1 MRIKLSAAVTVIAAI
16 STTATLITV
25 KMKCVAHEYSVNL
38 LKLATVYHTHKTMVN
53 KLNFISKRTAR
64 AVLQIPLET
73 YCTPNTFLAG
83 C

>member
-53 KLNFISKRTAR
+53 KLNFIST
-64 AVLQIPLET
+64 VVDL
-73 YCTPNTFLAG
+73 PNHIVKFCLS
-83 C
+83 